1 MNRIFGNCLLRNE
14 VIMERVWKRFPCQV
28 FNGSVFHWFKARA
41 NTDVCV
47 MCPMILSTS
56 FYKLF
61 QINQS
66 WDLVTL
72 PSTKPR
78 CDKGQYVEFLA
89 WFYDFN
95 DSPQAQLDW
104 DQTPELCNLW
114 SHILQIINIDCIR
127 EHSTITPGQVWLLE
141 ALSNLAK
148 IIIRDRIPSSFSELP
163 VITDQ
168 QDMKIARSW
177 LWLDWNM
184 TGPVYYSIWLFCGTL
199 YPAYESFKAV
209 KTKNAKNYVSNK
221 KILIDSICYLGPAL
235 LVYRLIR
242 KAL

>member
-1 MNRIFGNCLLRNE
+1 MSYDPLLYIYILLQTLSDQSE
-14 VIMERVWKRFPCQV
+14 ISSPCSQQ
-28 FNGSVFHWFKARA
+28 RQ
-41 NTDVCV
+41 DVTEDN
-47 MCPMILSTS
+47 MWSS
-56 FYKLF
+56 
-61 QINQS
+61 
-66 WDLVTL
+66 
-72 PSTKPR
+72 
-78 CDKGQYVEFLA
+78 LA

-104 DQTPELCNLW
+104 DQTPELCNSW

-221 KILIDSICYLGPAL
+221 KS
-235 LVYRLIR
+235 
-242 KAL
+242 